1 MQHVILVE
9 NDNILE
15 HREDNIDDITEE
27 VTEENDNES
36 SNEDSE
42 DNDEY
47 NDGGGDDDV
56 AVENREDKVVLVK
69 ETTD

>member
-1 MQHVILVE
+1 MQHVMLVDDYE
-9 NDNILE
+9 IWE
-15 HREDNIDDITEE
+15 HHEDDVYDFTEE
-27 VTEENDNES
+27 VTEDNDNER
-36 SNEDSE
+36 NDEDSE